1 MHKRDFFFTINFSK
15 EQKKEFSNF
24 MVGEIRLV
32 TTGLG
37 RASLSCETLGTIEGG
52 FNVTLKT
59 SGAPLYQSFPFLD
72 NCFCLSGL
80 AARSF
85 AVSLRFWHRFLPF
98 LLSSKPPYLLKRPPL
113 LSASTREL
121 FLSSYLTSFTLPLSF
136 SLSVSLPDFLSFA
149 LLCPLSLPL
158 SGNNFTYRLH

>member
-1 MHKRDFFFTINFSK
+1 MKYTSQCTSETFFYDKFLKRAEERIF
-15 EQKKEFSNF
+15 EFH
-24 MVGEIRLV
+24 VGEIRLV

-136 SLSVSLPDFLSFA
+136 SLRFSPRFSLLRSPLPSLS
-149 LLCPLSLPL
+149 PSI
-158 SGNNFTYRLH
+158 R

>member
-1 MHKRDFFFTINFSK
+1 MKYTSQCTSEIFFFYDKFLKRAEERIF
-15 EQKKEFSNF
+15 EFH
-24 MVGEIRLV
+24 VGEIRLV

-80 AARSF
+80 AARARS
-85 AVSLRFWHRFLPF
+85 PF
-98 LLSSKPPYLLKRPPL
+98 
-113 LSASTREL
+113 LSASGIA
-121 FLSSYLTSFTLPLSF
+121 SSPSSSPTNHPTS
-136 SLSVSLPDFLSFA
+136 
-149 LLCPLSLPL
+149 
-158 SGNNFTYRLH
+158 